1 MTNPKDLT
9 VVISNLN
16 EAKILISDP
25 KNWTKSCFSFIYG
38 DLANGEYIACAMG
51 ALEGAGVAKAAFVY
65 PILEGLLDP
74 DYEVPLE
81 HNYLHQAMLSM
92 ERAFDTYVE
101 FNDDPETTHADV
113 MKLFNRAIHLAKADI
128 GSNKEQSGLSV
139 TNETIKE

>member
-25 KNWTKSCFSFIYG
+25 KNWTKGCFSFIYG

-51 ALEGAGVAKAAFVY
+51 ALEGAGVAKAAYVY

-81 HNYLHQAMLSM
+81 HRYLHQAMLSM

-101 FNDDPETTHADV
+101 FNDDPETSHADI
-113 MKLFNRAIHLAKADI
+113 MELFNRAIFLAKAD
-128 GSNKEQSGLSV
+128 SLSEIEHSKSLS
-139 TNETIKE
+139 TDLLD